1 MTNEITEKIK
11 QASDGLLMMS
21 ESEYPFEAFL
31 WSNQAQEPITA
42 QKLLELTGHP
52 QDSPIEEVELEYF
65 FRNCAFEQEWHNEL
79 QKSDVK
85 KFKKLVEY
93 LKENLKSIKVYRI
106 GTRNIDVY
114 IIGKTLDE
122 DLAGVSTKVVET

>member
-1 MTNEITEKIK
+1 MTNEITEKLK
-11 QASDGLLMMS
+11 QASDGLLMIS

-65 FRNCAFEQEWHNEL
+65 FRNCAFEKEWHNEL

-85 KFKKLVEY
+85 KFKKLVES

>member
-52 QDSPIEEVELEYF
+52 QDSPIEEVGLEYF

-85 KFKKLVEY
+85 KFQTLVES

-106 GTRNIDVY
+106 GIINIDVY